1 MPRNIEYF
9 IICVLGRIKI
19 YREANIHAGLRNS
32 TVSPKA
38 IVENKNVLKIIFGN
52 AFWEESVLGGCSM
65 RKKGYKG
72 RCEKKNLSKS
82 MDVCRS
88 YDAIQSV
95 YADILQQDENIQE
108 IRCNVLLDGLSEG
121 DYTSDFV
128 CIRKDDEWMVRECVF
143 RKFLT
148 KPMTVRLLDT
158 SREYWL
164 RHGISDWGIVI
175 DEERKS
181 TEKSVIAT

>member
-1 MPRNIEYF
+1 
-9 IICVLGRIKI
+9 
-19 YREANIHAGLRNS
+19 
-32 TVSPKA
+32 
-38 IVENKNVLKIIFGN
+38 
-52 AFWEESVLGGCSM
+52 M

-128 CIRKDDEWMVRECVF
+128 CIRKDGEWMVRECVF

-158 SREYWL
+158 SREYWKT
-164 RHGISDWGIVI
+164 HGVSDWGIVI

>member
-1 MPRNIEYF
+1 MGKLF
-9 IICVLGRIKI
+9 G
-19 YREANIHAGLRNS
+19 
-32 TVSPKA
+32 
-38 IVENKNVLKIIFGN
+38 KNLF
-52 AFWEESVLGGCSM
+52 LGGCSM

-128 CIRKDDEWMVRECVF
+128 CIRKTQ
-143 RKFLT
+143 K
-148 KPMTVRLLDT
+148 
-158 SREYWL
+158 
-164 RHGISDWGIVI
+164 
-175 DEERKS
+175 
-181 TEKSVIAT
+181 

>member
-1 MPRNIEYF
+1 MGKLF
-9 IICVLGRIKI
+9 G
-19 YREANIHAGLRNS
+19 
-32 TVSPKA
+32 
-38 IVENKNVLKIIFGN
+38 KNPF
-52 AFWEESVLGGCSM
+52 LGGCSM

-121 DYTSDFV
+121 D
-128 CIRKDDEWMVRECVF
+128 
-143 RKFLT
+143 
-148 KPMTVRLLDT
+148 
-158 SREYWL
+158 
-164 RHGISDWGIVI
+164 
-175 DEERKS
+175 
-181 TEKSVIAT
+181 

>member
-1 MPRNIEYF
+1 
-9 IICVLGRIKI
+9 
-19 YREANIHAGLRNS
+19 
-32 TVSPKA
+32 
-38 IVENKNVLKIIFGN
+38 
-52 AFWEESVLGGCSM
+52 M

-121 DYTSDFV
+121 DYQNLHKRHYYLV
-128 CIRKDDEWMVRECVF
+128 QNNLHLLVF
-143 RKFLT
+143 LFHQMT
-148 KPMTVRLLDT
+148 KTNVHANVHKGTMQD
-158 SREYWL
+158 
-164 RHGISDWGIVI
+164 
-175 DEERKS
+175 
-181 TEKSVIAT
+181 